1 VSDHFW
7 MLLLGRALIGLGV
20 ASAMTAGLKALVLWF
35 PGDRVPLLNGLMVM
49 LGALGAVTATLPADL
64 LLDWIGWR
72 ELSRARPRG
81 NGRRPGWIGVVAA
94 RAQIGAGA
102 LTFRIEKLRR
112 DHRVEGF
119 DCGKEPLNRFLI
131 RFALQSQ
138 LSNSSQTYLA
148 FSQDEVVGFYTLAFG
163 DVNYED
169 APERLRKGVA
179 RHPIPL
185 MILARLA
192 VARAWAG
199 KRIGSGLLKDALART
214 LAAAEIAGL
223 RAFAV
228 HAKDDEARAFYER
241 FDFIASPSDPM
252 HLFVLL
258 KDVRAL
264 IGP

>member
-1 VSDHFW
+1 
-7 MLLLGRALIGLGV
+7 M
-20 ASAMTAGLKALVLWF
+20 
-35 PGDRVPLLNGLMVM
+35 P
-49 LGALGAVTATLPADL
+49 
-64 LLDWIGWR
+64 
-72 ELSRARPRG
+72 
-81 NGRRPGWIGVVAA
+81 
-94 RAQIGAGA
+94 
-102 LTFRIEKLRR
+102 FRIEKLRR
-112 DHRVEGF
+112 NHRVDGF
-119 DCGKEPLNRFLI
+119 DCGQEQLNRFLI

-148 FSQDEVVGFYTLAFG
+148 LADEAVVGFYTLVFG
-163 DVNYED
+163 DGYDD

-179 RHPIPL
+179 RHPVPL

-192 VARAWAG
+192 VSRGWG
-199 KRIGSGLLKDALART
+199 GNGLGSGLLKDAMLRT
-214 LAAAEIAGL
+214 LEASEIAGL

-241 FDFIASPSDPM
+241 FNFIASPSDPM